1 MSKLHRSKK
10 DRFFAGVVG
19 GVVESYGLDVDVPA
33 LRLAVGILT
42 LFVPV
47 LIPVYIIA
55 ALVIPNAD

>member
-1 MSKLHRSKK
+1 MSRLHRSRK
-10 DRFFAGVVG
+10 DRFFAGVVS
-19 GVVESYGLDVDVPA
+19 GVVESYGLDVDVPT
-33 LRLAVGILT
+33 LRLAVAVLT

>member
-1 MSKLHRSKK
+1 MSRLHRSRK
-10 DRFFAGVVG
+10 DRFFAGVVAG
-19 GVVESYGLDVDVPA
+19 IVESYGLDVDVPA
-33 LRLAVGILT
+33 LRLAVAVLT

>member
-1 MSKLHRSKK
+1 MSKLHRSRK

-55 ALVIPNAD
+55 ALVIPNAE

>member
-1 MSKLHRSKK
+1 MSRLHRSRK
-10 DRFFAGVVG
+10 DRFFAGVVSG
-19 GVVESYGLDVDVPA
+19 IVESYGLDVDVPA
-33 LRLAVGILT
+33 LRLAVGVLA

>member
-10 DRFFAGVVG
+10 DRFFAGVIG

-33 LRLAVGILT
+33 LRLAVGVLT

>member
-10 DRFFAGVVG
+10 DRFFAGVIG

>member
-1 MSKLHRSKK
+1 MSKLHRSRK